1 MSAHRL
7 VLALTASLLILQSV
21 PANAQSVFGVVS
33 ESDGSALSGVQIVVD
48 GTTRGTVSMEDGQY
62 RLDKLLPGPV
72 RLSFRFIGFRTEE
85 RLVEVPSDAGVRL
98 DVVMEAEVLR
108 VDEVVVTAE
117 GQEEA
122 MLKRSTRSVIVL
134 DALALEE
141 IRGQTLGEMLST
153 LPGVTSLST
162 GPSISKPVIRGLHS
176 QRVVVLNSGIVQEGQ
191 QWGGEH
197 GPEIDPFSPGRIE
210 VIKGA
215 AGVEYGVG
223 AIGGVIRVEP
233 EELPYGQAMSGRLE
247 ANAFS
252 NNKQGAGSAMVEGG
266 LLGGAWRAQTSYHR
280 AGDSRT
286 PDHIIRNSGFREWD
300 GILSAGYEGS
310 RVGWRAIAS
319 HFGTTLGLYTGAH
332 IGNVDDLLR
341 AIERGEPSVTHD
353 FSYSID
359 SPKQK
364 IAHDLISLRGHV
376 KLNSGDWIE
385 AQYGFQSN
393 RRSEFDAHARSGDVA
408 EDPAFSLRLATNTLD
423 IKLRTKPRGKWLGVV
438 GVSGMNQ
445 ANRNQETG
453 LLLPNFSALTGGVFA
468 RGSHVS
474 GPLTMEAG
482 GRLDYRWLEAWPNK
496 NQGTGPFVKK
506 THSWASPSAVLGLI
520 WRFSEHWSL
529 ASSAATAWRPPGVN
543 ELYNFGVHHGTAR
556 FEAGNPDLDAEQSLG
571 WDVTVRHLSE
581 SFTVEV
587 STYVNRMEGFIYLRP
602 EASPR
607 VTIRGTFPSF
617 TYAQTTAR
625 LVGLDGSV
633 TTQVGHGIEFSGVLS
648 VVRGQDLDNGEPLLA
663 MPADRLR
670 LGIRKN
676 WGEAFVGLAGTM
688 VARQDRYPEGVD
700 FAEPPAAYSLLSLE
714 AHRTLFPGSTNLHVT
729 MSVDNL
735 LNTSYRDYLS
745 RFRYFI
751 DDPGRTVALRL
762 HLPIG
767 GTS

>member
-1 MSAHRL
+1 MSPTRTL
-7 VLALTASLLILQSV
+7 LALTASLFLFQTV
-21 PANAQSVFGVVS
+21 PASAQFVAGFVS
-33 ESDGSALSGVQIVVD
+33 DSEGNALSGVQIVVQ
-48 GTTRGTVSMEDGQY
+48 GTTRGTVSLDTGRY
-62 RLDKLLPGPV
+62 RLDGLSSGAIQ
-72 RLSFRFIGFRTEE
+72 LSFRFIGFRTED
-85 RLVEVPSDAGVRL
+85 RLVDVPAEGGVEL
-98 DVVMEAEVLR
+98 DVVMEPELFR

-141 IRGQTLGEMLST
+141 LRGQTLGEMLST

-233 EELPYGQAMSGRLE
+233 EELPYGEEISGRLE

-252 NNKQGAGSAMVEGG
+252 NNRQGAGSAMIQGG
-266 LLGGAWRAQTSYHR
+266 LFGGGWRAQTSFHR

-300 GILSAGYEGS
+300 GSLSAGFEGD
-310 RVGWRAIAS
+310 RIGWRAIAS

-341 AIERGEPSVTHD
+341 AIELGQPAVEHD

-376 KLNSGDWIE
+376 KLSTGDWIE
-385 AQYGFQSN
+385 AQYGYQSN
-393 RRSEFDAHARSGDVA
+393 RRSEYDAHARSEDPAG
-408 EDPAFSLRLATNTLD
+408 DPAFSLRLATNTLD
-423 IKLRTKPRGKWLGVV
+423 LKLRAKPRGKWLGVV
-438 GVSGMNQ
+438 GLSGMTQ

-453 LLLPNFSALTGGVFA
+453 LLLPNFRAMTGGVFT

-474 GPLTMEAG
+474 GPLTLEAG
-482 GRLDYRWLEAWPNK
+482 GRLDYRWLEAFPRE
-496 NQGTGPFVKK
+496 NQGTGSFVRK
-506 THSWASPSAVLGLI
+506 THSWASPSGVLGLI

-543 ELYNFGVHHGTAR
+543 ELYNYGVHHGTAR
-556 FEAGNPDLDAEQSLG
+556 FEAGNPDLNPEHSLG
-571 WDVTVRHLSE
+571 LDATVRHLSE

-587 STYVNRMEGFIYLRP
+587 SGYVNHMDGFIYLRP
-602 EASPR
+602 DARPR

-617 TYAQTTAR
+617 SYSQTTAR
-625 LVGLDGSV
+625 LIGLDGSL
-633 TTQVGHGIEFSGVLS
+633 TAQAGRGFELSGVLS
-648 VVRGQDLDNGEPLLA
+648 VVRGQDLDNDEPLLA
-663 MPADRLR
+663 MPADRLQ
-670 LGIRKN
+670 LGVRKY
-676 WGEAFVGLAGTM
+676 WGESFLGLKGM
-688 VARQDRYPEGVD
+688 VVARQDRFPAGVD
-700 FAEPPAAYSLLSLE
+700 FADPPPGYSLLGLE
-714 AHRTLFPGSTNLHVT
+714 AHHTFSPGGSPLHVT
-729 MSVDNL
+729 ISVDNL
-735 LNTSYRDYLS
+735 LNTAHRDYLS

-751 DDPGRTVALRL
+751 DDPGRTLALRI

-767 GTS
+767 DKS

>member
-1 MSAHRL
+1 M
-7 VLALTASLLILQSV
+7 V
-21 PANAQSVFGVVS
+21 
-33 ESDGSALSGVQIVVD
+33 E
-48 GTTRGTVSMEDGQY
+48 GTTRGTVSLAGGQY
-62 RLDKLLPGPV
+62 RLDGLPPGPV
-72 RLSFRFIGFRTEE
+72 NLSFRFIGFRTEE
-85 RLVEVPSDAGVRL
+85 RMVDVPADGGVRL
-98 DVVMEAEVLR
+98 DMVMHTEVIQ
-108 VDEVVVTAE
+108 VDEIVVTAE

-176 QRVVVLNSGIVQEGQ
+176 QRVVVLNSGVVQEGQ

-233 EELPYGQAMSGRLE
+233 EELPYGEKISGRLE

-252 NNKQGAGSAMVEGG
+252 NNRQGAGSAMVEGG
-266 LLGGAWRAQTSYHR
+266 LFGGGWRARTSYHR

-286 PDHIIRNSGFREWD
+286 PEHVIRNSGFSEWD
-300 GILSAGYEGS
+300 GSLSAGYEGE
-310 RVGWRAIAS
+310 RIGWRAVAS

-359 SPKQK
+359 PPKQK

-376 KLNSGDWIE
+376 KLKSGDWIE
-385 AQYGFQSN
+385 AQYGYQSN
-393 RRSEFDAHARSGDVA
+393 RRSEFDAHARSGDDVG
-408 EDPAFSLRLATNTLD
+408 DPAFSLRLATNTLD
-423 IKLRTKPRGKWLGVV
+423 VKLRAKPRGRWLGVV

-453 LLLPNFSALTGGVFA
+453 LLLPNFRALTGGVFT
-468 RGSHVS
+468 RGSYVS
-474 GPLTMEAG
+474 GPLTLEAG
-482 GRLDYRWLEAWPNK
+482 GRLDYRWLEAWPHET
-496 NQGTGPFVKK
+496 QGAGPFVKK

-520 WRFSEHWSL
+520 WRLSEHWSL
-529 ASSAATAWRPPGVN
+529 ASSAATGWRPPGVN

-556 FEAGNPDLDAEQSLG
+556 FEAGSPDLDAEQSLG
-571 WDVTVRHLSE
+571 LDGTLRHLSE
-581 SFTVEV
+581 SFTIEV
-587 STYVNRMEGFIYLRP
+587 SGYLNRMGGFIYLRP

-617 TYAQTTAR
+617 AYAQTTAR

-633 TTQVGHGIEFSGVLS
+633 TTQLGHGIELSGVLS
-648 VVRGQDLDNGEPLLA
+648 MVRGQDLDNDEPLLA

-676 WGEAFVGLAGTM
+676 WGEAFVGLTGTL
-688 VARQDRYPEGVD
+688 VARQNRFPEGVD
-700 FAEPPAAYSLLSLE
+700 FAEPPPAYSLLSLE
-714 AHRTLFPGSTNLHVT
+714 GHRTFFPGGSGLHVT
-729 MSVDNL
+729 ISVDNL

-751 DDPGRTVALRL
+751 DDPGRTVALRI